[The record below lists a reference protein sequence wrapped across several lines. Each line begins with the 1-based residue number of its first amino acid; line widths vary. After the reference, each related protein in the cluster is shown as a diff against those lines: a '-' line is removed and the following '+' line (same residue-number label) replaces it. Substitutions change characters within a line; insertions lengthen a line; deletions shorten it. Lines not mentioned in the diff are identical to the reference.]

1 MEHTKR
7 IATPRLD
14 CWLNSRKATNTIVVH
29 LEKLSGKHVPVDLTR
44 LTRELVP
51 DSDPASRLH
60 LFYRDSPRS
69 LFAWHLNQAV
79 SHARRDRILGKQGK
93 FLWTHFFFAV

>member
-1 MEHTKR
+1 MEHTR
-7 IATPRLD
+7 RTATPRLD
-14 CWLNSRKATNTIVVH
+14 CWLNSRKATKTIVVY

-51 DSDPASRLH
+51 DSNPASRLH
-60 LFYRDSPRS
+60 FFYGDSPRS
-69 LFAWHLNQAV
+69 LFAWHLNQV
-79 SHARRDRILGKQGK
+79 VFHARRDRILGKQSK